1 LQDAALELCCDLGYD
16 ETTTAAIA
24 ARAGVNHRTFFRHFA
39 DKREV
44 LFGGEDDLR
53 REIEDSL
60 SSAPPE
66 LTAAEALLR
75 AFIDSAHVLEDNRDA
90 GIARLR
96 LIAVTPALKERDLAK
111 CATIAASVAGVLT
124 RRGVPVNVANLAAD
138 VGLAAFH
145 RAASDWIDDP
155 TRTLGEHLRSTFR
168 MLGELAVPLRTT

>member
-138 VGLAAFH
+138 VGLAACH